1 MTWWRTEDPKS
12 DWQTI
17 MQEPVPLTGL
27 VIGGN
32 GKDLGLEAAL
42 VDGRRLWIEVSD
54 VAVSM
59 DGPVEMQLERLDD
72 LNLEI
77 RYAGPGLEIR
87 SMQFT
92 GPDPGW
98 QEEFN
103 AATRV
108 FLADGGEFGYVVG
121 VKIALAALPSPAAPH
136 GDPQ

>member
-72 LNLEI
+72 LNL
-77 RYAGPGLEIR
+77 
-87 SMQFT
+87 
-92 GPDPGW
+92 
-98 QEEFN
+98 
-103 AATRV
+103 
-108 FLADGGEFGYVVG
+108 
-121 VKIALAALPSPAAPH
+121 
-136 GDPQ
+136 